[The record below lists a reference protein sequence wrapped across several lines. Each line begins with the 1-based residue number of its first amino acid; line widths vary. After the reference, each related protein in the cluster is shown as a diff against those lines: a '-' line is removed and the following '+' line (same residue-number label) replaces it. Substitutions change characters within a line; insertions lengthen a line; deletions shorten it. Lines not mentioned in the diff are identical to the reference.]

1 MNSTLIIA
9 KNIKIDK
16 TYNNILSYS
25 SSEML
30 ELVEKNKVA
39 KSTDFS
45 FIRGTG
51 TVKTSFNYSDAIK
64 CNYMAFQNEDFSNKW
79 FFAFIDSI
87 EYKGNNNTI
96 IHYTID
102 AWSTFYKDLK
112 ITESF
117 VLREHVNDDV
127 IGNYTLNE
135 DIGVGEVVCLGYE
148 TEESVAGKYNFIC
161 VMSSYNP
168 ATGKDY
174 DGITVYNKEVFGT
187 DLFFIRANNY
197 DSIRDLLGFILKTN
211 IDTKINS
218 ITNIFYIP
226 QGLLNLSELEY
237 YDFEVKTEKGTET
250 FGFYKTKSSMTQEI
264 ITHNIEKVH
273 SFSDYTPRNNKCFC
287 YPYNYL
293 YVTNNAG
300 RK

>member
-51 TVKTSFNYSDAIK
+51 IVKTSFNYSDAIK

-117 VLREHVNDDV
+117 VLREHVNDDI

-148 TEESVAGKYNFIC
+148 TEESVAGNYNFIC

-197 DSIRDLLGFILKTN
+197 DSIRDLLGFIIKTN
-211 IDTKINS
+211 NDTKINS

-237 YDFEVKTEKGTET
+237 YDFEVETEKR
-250 FGFYKTKSSMTQEI
+250 Y
-264 ITHNIEKVH
+264 
-273 SFSDYTPRNNKCFC
+273 
-287 YPYNYL
+287 
-293 YVTNNAG
+293 
-300 RK
+300 